1 MSKTRYYSIRTESAS
16 YGVTFGSALA
26 IVVSYDANHS
36 IPWAIVDGVFGWF
49 YILYFL
55 LK

>member
-1 MSKTRYYSIRTESAS
+1 MSKTRYYSIKTESAS

-26 IVVSYDANHS
+26 IVVSYEANHS
-36 IPWAIVDGVFGWF
+36 IPWAIVDGVLGWF